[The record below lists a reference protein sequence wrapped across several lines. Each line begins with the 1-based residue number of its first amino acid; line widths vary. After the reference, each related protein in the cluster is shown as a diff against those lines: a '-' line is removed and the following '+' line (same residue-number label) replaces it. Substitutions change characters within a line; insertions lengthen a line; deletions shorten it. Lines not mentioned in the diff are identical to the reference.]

1 MNGTITPLGERWRF
15 LKRKALWLI
24 LSLIGA
30 LLLYFLGIIPWLE
43 AKKKM
48 EEEIQMKQHLVLKYQ
63 EYINGKKG
71 IEEDLKNLRLRF
83 ENIKKRLIE
92 GETPQLAS
100 ANLQEII
107 KKIATSK
114 DIQIRSF
121 RILEPKDLNYYRKIS
136 IQIDFNPTPSLLNL
150 VQFLS
155 EIENHEKMLAVSEMD
170 LLVFNIRMPNN
181 IQGNLIISGWM
192 EKEKLKEKE
201 KR

>member
-1 MNGTITPLGERWRF
+1 MNEKITPLGERRRF
-15 LKRKALWLI
+15 FKKKTLWLI

-30 LLLYFLGIIPWLE
+30 LTLYFLGIIPWLE

-71 IEEDLKNLRLRF
+71 IEEDLRNLRLRF

-121 RILEPKDLNYYRKIS
+121 RILEPKDLNYYRRIS
-136 IQIDFNPTPSLLNL
+136 IQIDFNPTHSLLNL

-155 EIENHEKMLAVSEMD
+155 EIENHEKMLNVSEMD

-181 IQGNLIISGWM
+181 IQGNLTISGWM
-192 EKEKLKEKE
+192 EKEKPKEKE